1 LNCPSCGRGLP
12 AGPVDSCPFCGAVL
26 AVPSEGAL
34 APELR
39 AVTPPAR
46 GRVEP
51 MREIPGLNNKKKER
65 TWKDEVRDRVRER
78 KQRNGGE
85 GELPLFRDE
94 PEEGEA
100 SSEPAPETAA
110 EEAAAAAREDV
121 DENRVSLGD
130 PDAPMADDLVDLPL
144 RAQVGPELPGSL
156 ASRVAAPAASEPV
169 RIGPTSLDLDD
180 EAPAEWPA
188 ADASA
193 RPVERPAFA
202 FERAQAAALDL
213 LALGGLWGVVLYFTS
228 RASATGLLGLLP
240 SWPYL
245 SAYLAGLGLLY
256 AAFFTGS
263 NGQTPGKMASG
274 LRVVDSDG
282 LPPSFMR
289 ALLRAAVGSA
299 GTILLGLGL
308 LPLFFDP
315 ARRALQDRL
324 FHTRVVKG

>member
-26 AVPSEGAL
+26 AVPAEGAL

-46 GRVEP
+46 DKVEP
-51 MREIPGLNNKKKER
+51 MRELPGHNKKKER
-65 TWKDEVRDRVRER
+65 TWKDEVRERVRDR
-78 KQRNGGE
+78 KQKLGGE
-85 GELPLFRDE
+85 GELPLFRDA
-94 PEEGEA
+94 EA
-100 SSEPAPETAA
+100 AEDQADTPVPAPESLV
-110 EEAAAAAREDV
+110 EEALEPRDEAR
-121 DENRVSLGD
+121 DEGRVMLGE
-130 PDAPMADDLVDLPL
+130 PDIPEGDGLVDLPL
-144 RAQVGPELPGSL
+144 RAEPE
-156 ASRVAAPAASEPV
+156 AAPAPAARVPAPV
-169 RIGPTSLDLDD
+169 HPLPARSGRTVLELDD

-188 ADASA
+188 TDAAA

-213 LALGGLWGVVLYFTS
+213 LVLGGLWGIILYFTS
-228 RASATGLLGLLP
+228 RASATSVLGLLP

-245 SAYLAGLGLLY
+245 AAYLAGLGLLY

-263 NGQTPGKMASG
+263 TGQTPGKMATG
-274 LRVVDSDG
+274 LRVVDGDG
-282 LPPSFMR
+282 LPPSFLR
-289 ALLRAAVGSA
+289 ALLRAAVGGV
-299 GTILLGLGL
+299 GTVVLGLGVV
-308 LPLFFDP
+308 PLFFDP

>member
-1 LNCPSCGRGLP
+1 M
-12 AGPVDSCPFCGAVL
+12 DSCPFCGAVL

-46 GRVEP
+46 GKVEP
-51 MREIPGLNNKKKER
+51 MREIPGLNKKKER

-78 KQRNGGE
+78 KQRIGGE
-85 GELPLFRDE
+85 GELPLFREGPEDE
-94 PEEGEA
+94 DA
-100 SSEPAPETAA
+100 ASEPSPEGAG
-110 EEAAAAAREDV
+110 EEAAAEV
-121 DENRVSLGD
+121 GGELDEGRMTLGD
-130 PDAPMADDLVDLPL
+130 PEVPEVEDLVDLPL
-144 RAQVGPELPGSL
+144 RANVETAPPPAPVSRALPPE
-156 ASRVAAPAASEPV
+156 ATPV
-169 RIGPTSLDLDD
+169 RPGPTSFDLDD
-180 EAPAEWPA
+180 EPAAEWPA
-188 ADASA
+188 LDSTA

-213 LALGGLWGVVLYFTS
+213 LVLGSLWGIVLYFTG
-228 RASATGLLGLLP
+228 RASASDVTGLLP

-263 NGQTPGKMASG
+263 TGQTIGKMATG
-274 LRVVDSDG
+274 LRVVDGDG
-282 LPPSFMR
+282 LPPSFLR
-289 ALLRAAVGSA
+289 ALLRAAVGSL
-299 GTILLGLGL
+299 GTIALGLGL
-308 LPLFFDP
+308 APLFLDP